1 MPIHFVV
8 ESLTCLQSN
17 SGWNSVNSISITCG
31 RPWTQ
36 LPPLWSKPISYLLFH
51 VSVKELHREFLRAGS
66 DVMQTFTFYASDDK
80 LGNRGNKAAEIGVQ
94 FVYLYVKLVNF
105 RGGHWAVILLQIVIV
120 SPSLKKC
127 LKLKMLQ
134 SLCNQTVYL
143 KTYCITV
150 YWH

>member
-1 MPIHFVV
+1 MPIYFVV

-17 SGWNSVNSISITCG
+17 SGWNGANSITITCG

-36 LPPLWSKPISYLLFH
+36 LLALWSKPISYLLFH

-94 FVYLYVKLVNF
+94 FVYLYVKLVNLEGDNERWF
-105 RGGHWAVILLQIVIV
+105 CY
-120 SPSLKKC
+120 K
-127 LKLKMLQ
+127 
-134 SLCNQTVYL
+134 
-143 KTYCITV
+143 
-150 YWH
+150 